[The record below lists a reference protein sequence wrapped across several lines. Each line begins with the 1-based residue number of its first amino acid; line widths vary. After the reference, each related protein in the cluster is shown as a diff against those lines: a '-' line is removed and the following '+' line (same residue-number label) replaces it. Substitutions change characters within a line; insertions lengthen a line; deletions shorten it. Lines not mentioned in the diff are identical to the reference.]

1 MFTAKKYP
9 MQKGGKFLGTVRF
22 SIISVSVFFVCGI
35 YFPDKG
41 QYASAYRGY
50 DSLGAI
56 WRCFLCEN
64 LCISDIFF
72 SLIKLCSHLNWF
84 DKLIWSLRERE
95 SFIAP
100 VGQGTS
106 WISLFKSY
114 WDRRTTQSMVLSL
127 SHVRWTSLTLYLVY
141 SV

>member
-9 MQKGGKFLGTVRF
+9 MQKGGEFLGTVRF

-41 QYASAYRGY
+41 QYASTYRGY

-72 SLIKLCSHLNWF
+72 
-84 DKLIWSLRERE
+84 
-95 SFIAP
+95 P
-100 VGQGTS
+100 
-106 WISLFKSY
+106 
-114 WDRRTTQSMVLSL
+114 
-127 SHVRWTSLTLYLVY
+127 
-141 SV
+141 